1 MKKFLLTLL
10 VFFGFNQSNVIA
22 DNASN
27 TNAFSFSFESIE
39 GGDLN
44 LDQYKGKALLVVNTA
59 SLCGFTGQYE
69 GLQTLWDNYKDKG
82 LVVIGVRANNFKSQ
96 EPGNDGE
103 IKESMQHWHW
113 LVCRCLHHRLAN
125 SMDMLK
131 WQMHEHASNTRN
143 PGMS

>member
-10 VFFGFNQSNVIA
+10 VFLGFNQSNVIA
-22 DNASN
+22 DNTSG

-69 GLQTLWDNYKDKG
+69 GLQKLWDSYKDKG
-82 LVVIGVRANNFKSQ
+82 LVVIGVPANNFKSQ

-103 IKESMQHWHW
+103 IKEFCETTFGIDFQ
-113 LVCRCLHHRLAN
+113 
-125 SMDMLK
+125 
-131 WQMHEHASNTRN
+131 
-143 PGMS
+143 